1 MPLILY
7 LLPRALGPVGTVPGS
22 TVGGPEGSVM
32 KESLWD
38 FPGGPVAKTPCS
50 QCRGPGF
57 NPWLGNSIQHAATK
71 DSASRNEDAVQP
83 NK

>member
-32 KESLWD
+32 KQSLGL
-38 FPGGPVAKTPCS
+38 P
-50 QCRGPGF
+50 
-57 NPWLGNSIQHAATK
+57 
-71 DSASRNEDAVQP
+71 
-83 NK
+83 